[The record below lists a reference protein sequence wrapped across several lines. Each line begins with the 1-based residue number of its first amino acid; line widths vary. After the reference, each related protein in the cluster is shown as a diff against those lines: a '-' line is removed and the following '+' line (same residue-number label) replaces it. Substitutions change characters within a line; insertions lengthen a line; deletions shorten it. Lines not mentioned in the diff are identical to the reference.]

1 MTKNFLVFIAKRIMN
16 IMHYNE
22 KKEQFL
28 FEQLAPDNAKMK
40 DMSVQVLQAIEVM
53 DKVFPSIDE
62 IFYCVKKDLVQQR
75 ELIVYK
81 MIIDLN
87 EALYKNCLTNQI
99 GNEAEKADIVKV
111 RKVFIPCCL
120 KFYKKLSQ

>member
-99 GNEAEKADIVKV
+99 GKEAEKADIEKV